1 MRSSRSDDSPTAS
14 GLTRGKSWAAATPGA
29 TPITTT
35 IINATKRCF
44 MIPPARRPGRHDSR
58 SSRGRFDPPP
68 CRPARRH
75 RMSEIRDG
83 MRIEWHV
90 PITMDDG
97 IVLRADV
104 YRPIP
109 DGRYPVILSHGVYAK
124 GLSYQEGYPMQWQK
138 MVLDHP
144 EILEGSTN
152 KYQAWEVTDPERWVP
167 HGYAIVRVDSR
178 GSGWSPGYL
187 DPLCP
192 REDDDL
198 AACIEWAGTQPWSN
212 GKVGMLGI
220 SYYAVNQWRVAAKH
234 QPRHLGAIIPWE
246 GFNDF
251 YRDPAYHGGILSG
264 FMQASSPQKWLEVH
278 GESHWA
284 LFSSGYGLALQKK
297 FFDHFLKGLD
307 NGWDK
312 TPPVTLNVRHP
323 GEKFVLR
330 HEHEWPLARTQWTT
344 FYLDPA
350 TRALTGAPGARG
362 TVEYDALGQGV
373 TFSMMMD
380 RETEITGPLA
390 AKLFVSSST
399 ADADLFLILRVFDPN
414 GRELTFFGSTDPHTP
429 IANGWLRAS
438 HRRLDPKKSTPWQ
451 PYHPHDRV
459 EPLTPG
465 HVYECDV
472 EVLPTCIV
480 VPAGWRVAATVR
492 GKDYEYEGDL
502 DAFGT
507 SLHYSTRG
515 TGGMTHNDP
524 ISRPRDVF
532 GGAVTLHTGGDRASY
547 VLLPII
553 RAR

>member
-1 MRSSRSDDSPTAS
+1 MRASRSDDSPTAS
-14 GLTRGKSWAAATPGA
+14 GLTRCKSWAAATPGA

-152 KYQAWEVTDPERWVP
+152 KYQAWEVTDPERWVV

-192 REDDDL
+192 REDHDL
-198 AACIEWAGTQPWSN
+198 AACIEWAGTRPWSN

-220 SYYAVNQWRVAAKH
+220 SYYAINQWRVGGKRHPPHLAAPTPGSRSPGWKH
-234 QPRHLGAIIPWE
+234 SPTTTSPRTAPTLTWT
-246 GFNDF
+246 
-251 YRDPAYHGGILSG
+251 
-264 FMQASSPQKWLEVH
+264 SSPIRC
-278 GESHWA
+278 A
-284 LFSSGYGLALQKK
+284 T
-297 FFDHFLKGLD
+297 
-307 NGWDK
+307 NG
-312 TPPVTLNVRHP
+312 TGSARPISR
-323 GEKFVLR
+323 R
-330 HEHEWPLARTQWTT
+330 SRCRSCRARTGEVR
-344 FYLDPA
+344 A
-350 TRALTGAPGARG
+350 STRAATSTRSSRRRRRRSGSRSTASRTGRSSRPAPASRC
-362 TVEYDALGQGV
+362 
-373 TFSMMMD
+373 
-380 RETEITGPLA
+380 RR
-390 AKLFVSSST
+390 SSST
-399 ADADLFLILRVFDPN
+399 
-414 GRELTFFGSTDPHTP
+414 
-429 IANGWLRAS
+429 
-438 HRRLDPKKSTPWQ
+438 
-451 PYHPHDRV
+451 
-459 EPLTPG
+459 
-465 HVYECDV
+465 
-472 EVLPTCIV
+472 
-480 VPAGWRVAATVR
+480 
-492 GKDYEYEGDL
+492 
-502 DAFGT
+502 T
-507 SLHYSTRG
+507 S
-515 TGGMTHNDP
+515 
-524 ISRPRDVF
+524 
-532 GGAVTLHTGGDRASY
+532 
-547 VLLPII
+547 
-553 RAR
+553 